1 MKYLVKTN
9 DIGTLAD
16 ADYNRIVYDATTG
29 IVYCKGTNAY
39 DYVDLGLPSNL
50 KWAKCNIG
58 ANSEE
63 EAGLYFQYG
72 DTQGYTAEKV
82 GNGEGLKPFDWGDYK
97 FSIDGSSSNF
107 SKYNASDSKT
117 VLDPEDDAAH
127 VNMGGNW
134 RMPTFEEY
142 KELCL
147 NTDIYLVP
155 TEGEE
160 IQGTAQE
167 QSGSVIINWASQAEG
182 TLKGVK
188 FYKKGD
194 KQTYMF
200 VPADG
205 YAYEG
210 SMQGVGQGGYLGSSS
225 LYPYDIMSAYMSA
238 YGFDFAA
245 GGGGVHGG
253 NRYVGNPVRGIL
265 SSNTE
270 NSKGIIIEGKT
281 ESDLLNAAGSTVT
294 VQSILDQVPEPDLSP
309 LQNAIGDNTYEGSNY
324 LTKET
329 NLTDAVVQLDEEI
342 KATNDNLTL
351 EHTNAEATYATKDEV
366 TEAVGNIDLSNYV
379 TLDSKQTING
389 RKTFSDQVNIKHTPS
404 ATNSNTA
411 LRIQKPESSGG
422 FSVDLVRN
430 ESSTSSAVVTIINSI
445 NDITANNGGA
455 LRILN
460 DLDSDLYAHG
470 VRIGYK
476 GIMISGDRA
485 SSDDQDMTL
494 TNKSITITGKTTSDL
509 LNAGGSTTS
518 ISDITTQV
526 QAAIVDS
533 APETL
538 DTLNELAAALGDD
551 PNFATTVTNKIAA
564 KQDKLVSGTNIK
576 TINGQSLLGS
586 GNISLLSNPVSGT
599 LTVGGTPTNVPT
611 INIKR
616 DDTPY
621 PAIILNEGGSGGLA
635 SITFQHA
642 GTGELGTTIN
652 RNGVTIAGKSSSD
665 LLTAA
670 GSTTSLKTINNQSLL
685 GSGNIT
691 IEGGSISQPKENIIV
706 SLGDDSLTI
715 NGENPKTIE
724 FFYNNRLVTG
734 LDLNDYLPLSGGTL
748 SGNLYMVGST
758 PQLQLIGIG
767 GYLAFKDTEN
777 NVLAGVETMSDHSPV
792 GGHGA
797 YGTIYCRYTDDSSK
811 STLSP
816 GNLSLTASG
825 ESIYVRPSG
834 IEKNG
839 GNNTTV
845 FTTDG
850 GTASLGN
857 YATTASV
864 SQAVSD
870 ATFNNGHN
878 TVSSVAGIPVSK
890 RLVIA
895 TISNNGS
902 FTLASTPADG
912 REIHV
917 IVHNTN
923 SSDIEITMPSGSNY
937 VKMSG
942 DTLTVAGNSYADIN
956 VISDGTNMYIRA
968 L

>member
-1 MKYLVKTN
+1 MAVFKYLNPNYVEGGSEPKW
-9 DIGTLAD
+9 IKIPL
-16 ADYNRIVYDATTG
+16 TG
-29 IVYCKGTNAY
+29 SAVITPVQSTGQ
-39 DYVDLGLPSNL
+39 
-50 KWAKCNIG
+50 
-58 ANSEE
+58 SE
-63 EAGLYFQYG
+63 
-72 DTQGYTAEKV
+72 V
-82 GNGEGLKPFDWGDYK
+82 
-97 FSIDGSSSNF
+97 
-107 SKYNASDSKT
+107 
-117 VLDPEDDAAH
+117 
-127 VNMGGNW
+127 
-134 RMPTFEEY
+134 
-142 KELCL
+142 
-147 NTDIYLVP
+147 
-155 TEGEE
+155 
-160 IQGTAQE
+160 
-167 QSGSVIINWASQAEG
+167 
-182 TLKGVK
+182 
-188 FYKKGD
+188 
-194 KQTYMF
+194 
-200 VPADG
+200 
-205 YAYEG
+205 
-210 SMQGVGQGGYLGSSS
+210 
-225 LYPYDIMSAYMSA
+225 DIMSQKA
-238 YGFDFAA
+238 
-245 GGGGVHGG
+245 V
-253 NRYVGNPVRGIL
+253 
-265 SSNTE
+265 
-270 NSKGIIIEGKT
+270 
-281 ESDLLNAAGSTVT
+281 
-294 VQSILDQVPEPDLSP
+294 
-309 LQNAIGDNTYEGSNY
+309 
-324 LTKET
+324 
-329 NLTDAVVQLDEEI
+329 TDALNTKQNTLVSGTNI
-342 KATNDNLTL
+342 KTINGQTLLGNGDVDMSEFATQEDVADINQTIDSLGD
-351 EHTNAEATYATKDEV
+351 TYATKD
-366 TEAVGNIDLSNYV
+366 DLSGYLPLNGGGIIDTSNYELDLTGNGLEIMSTSTGSNAKYSIGGIQITEHQEDGDGVSTISIETNYV
-379 TLDSKQTING
+379 KGGSL
-389 RKTFSDQVNIKHTPS
+389 NIEGTEYK
-404 ATNSNTA
+404 
-411 LRIQKPESSGG
+411 KEG
-422 FSVDLVRN
+422 
-430 ESSTSSAVVTIINSI
+430 VTISN
-445 NDITANNGGA
+445 
-455 LRILN
+455 
-460 DLDSDLYAHG
+460 
-470 VRIGYK
+470 
-476 GIMISGDRA
+476 
-485 SSDDQDMTL
+485 
-494 TNKSITITGKTTSDL
+494 KTTSDL

-599 LTVGGTPTNVPT
+599 LTVGGTTSNVPT

-616 DDTPY
+616 DDTPH
-621 PAIILNEGGSGGLA
+621 PAIILNEGGLGGLA

-691 IEGGSISQPKENIIV
+691 IEGGAS
-706 SLGDDSLTI
+706 G
-715 NGENPKTIE
+715 
-724 FFYNNRLVTG
+724 
-734 LDLNDYLPLSGGTL
+734 DYLPLSGGTL
-748 SGNLYMVGST
+748 TGNVNMTGDNPIFKLTGENGYSIT
-758 PQLQLIGIG
+758 LQPEG
-767 GYLAFKDTEN
+767 EN
-777 NVLAGVETMSDHSPV
+777 SDPSITIESSDGAPKVQVITSEGKSKLTGTKLVFSDNLDNV
-792 GGHGA
+792 
-797 YGTIYCRYTDDSSK
+797 K
-811 STLSP
+811 STFADRYIKIGDRSD
-816 GNLSLTASG
+816 
-825 ESIYVRPSG
+825 EFIYVSSSG

-878 TVSSVAGIPVSK
+878 AVSSVAGIPVSK

-917 IVHNTN
+917 IVHNTS